1 MTSPLFDLTGRLAL
15 ITGSTQGIGLALAE
29 GLAAH
34 GATVIINGRDP
45 NRLSKTIE
53 MLQDKGIPARGSIFD
68 VTDRRQID
76 RSSRKRRFE
85 DRG

>member
-34 GATVIINGRDP
+34 GATVVINGRDP

-53 MLQDKGIPARGSIFD
+53 TLQDKGIPARGSIS
-68 VTDRRQID
+68 RRSCGWTAQWPT
-76 RSSRKRRFE
+76 S
-85 DRG
+85 